1 MYFVQQILKL
11 MNNKRADYKN
21 FVSVSY
27 SILPLKIFQI
37 NLTFQT
43 AEFHL
48 SVSES
53 VSEIIFEKIKN
64 IK

>member
-1 MYFVQQILKL
+1 
-11 MNNKRADYKN
+11 MNNQRTDYKN

-27 SILPLKIFQI
+27 SILPLKIDNFWKIFQI

-53 VSEIIFEKIKN
+53 ASEIIFEKIKN

>member
-27 SILPLKIFQI
+27 SILLLKIDNF
-37 NLTFQT
+37 
-43 AEFHL
+43 
-48 SVSES
+48 
-53 VSEIIFEKIKN
+53 
-64 IK
+64 